1 MPFIRVQKLRTD
13 REGNIVSGSAAIM
26 ENRYVPGAKYH
37 SRHVTIE
44 RLGRVVW
51 LAEDKKS
58 GIFLSS
64 TRGLVLY
71 DAHSN
76 TFSAVEKDDPR
87 IRNKGIEE
95 WTFEAGVYKMFGDA
109 HWLLSFLVQTDMSR
123 VIARTFPDTA
133 DRVYVHL
140 LHLVLSDGS
149 NLSCENFAALSLA
162 STLFP
167 GAEESSPE
175 NDASF
180 FRHLGDAPAKHAFF
194 KNFLEV
200 MRRRKPTFGRKC
212 HVHPVI
218 LSPDTRRDPLV
229 SEAYAKIRLPLALV
243 VDRESGLVVWYEL
256 QSGKSRDANIPDTI
270 PKKILDSLG
279 IDVVQ
284 ESPEKGAALQ
294 TLLSCP
300 ARDRGIERPDCTA
313 CRELQGCTGEVLS
326 CAMFHY
332 DDYMRDLFL
341 SRDEEE
347 LAGRILAGII
357 SANVALLVKHL
368 ADEKKTALTDIIGKL
383 QSLMGVRE
391 GPDSVLVEMPGE
403 HVRQIYQYLEEGRVP
418 ARLPLDEF
426 RKELFAM

>member
-13 REGNIVSGSAAIM
+13 KEGNIVSGSAAIM
-26 ENRYVPGAKYH
+26 ESRYVPGEKHH
-37 SRHVTIE
+37 SRHATIE

-58 GIFLSS
+58 GIFLSP

-71 DAHSN
+71 DARSN
-76 TFSAVEKDDPR
+76 TFSEVEKDDPR
-87 IRNKGIEE
+87 IRNIGIDE
-95 WTFEAGVYKMFGDA
+95 WTLEAGVYKIFGDV
-109 HWLLSFLVQTDMSR
+109 HWLLSFLIQTGMSR
-123 VIARTFPDTA
+123 VIASSFLDMA
-133 DRVYVHL
+133 DRVYVYL

-149 NLSCENFAALSLA
+149 NISCENFSAMSLA

-167 GAEESSPE
+167 GTEESSPE
-175 NDASF
+175 SDAIF
-180 FRHLGDAPAKHAFF
+180 FRHLGDAHAKRTFF
-194 KNFLEV
+194 KNFLDV

-212 HVHPVI
+212 HVCSI
-218 LSPDTRRDPLV
+218 SLSPDTRRDPLV
-229 SEAYAKIRLPLALV
+229 SEAYANIRSPLALV
-243 VDRESGLVVWYEL
+243 LDRERGLVVWYEL
-256 QSGKSRDANIPDTI
+256 VSGKNREANRTDSI
-270 PKKILDSLG
+270 PKEIRDYLG
-279 IDVVQ
+279 ISVVQ
-284 ESPEKGAALQ
+284 AGPEQGSPLQ

-300 ARDRGIERPDCTA
+300 ARDRGMERPDCTA
-313 CRELQGCTGEVLS
+313 CREMQDCTGEVLS

-357 SANVALLVKHL
+357 SANIALLVMHL
-368 ADEKKTALTDIIGKL
+368 ADGKKTTLTAIIGKL

-418 ARLPLDEF
+418 ARLVLDEF
-426 RKELFAM
+426 RKALFKV

>member
-1 MPFIRVQKLRTD
+1 MAFIRVQKLRTD
-13 REGNIVSGSAAIM
+13 REDNIVSGSAAIM
-26 ENRYVPGAKYH
+26 ESRYVPGEKHH
-37 SRHVTIE
+37 SRHATIE

-58 GIFLSS
+58 GIFLSP

-71 DAHSN
+71 DARRN
-76 TFSAVEKDDPR
+76 TFLQVEKDDPR
-87 IRNKGIEE
+87 IRNMNIEE
-95 WTFEAGVYKMFGDA
+95 WTFEAGVYKILGDV
-109 HWLLSFLVQTDMSR
+109 HWLLSFLIQTGMSR
-123 VIARTFPDTA
+123 VIAGSFPGMA

-149 NLSCENFAALSLA
+149 NISCENFTAMSLA

-167 GAEESSPE
+167 GTEESSPE
-175 NDASF
+175 NDAIF
-180 FRHLGDAPAKHAFF
+180 FRHLGDAHAKRTFF

-200 MRRRKPTFGRKC
+200 MRRKKRTFGRKC
-212 HVHPVI
+212 HVYSI
-218 LSPDTRRDPLV
+218 FLSPVTKRDPLV
-229 SEAYAKIRLPLALV
+229 SEAYAKIRMQLALV
-243 VDRESGLVVWYEL
+243 ADRGSGLIVWYEPV
-256 QSGKSRDANIPDTI
+256 SGKNRDAHITDTI
-270 PKKILDSLG
+270 AKDVRDSLG

-284 ESPEKGAALQ
+284 EGPGTGAALK

-300 ARDRGIERPDCTA
+300 ARDSGIEQPDCTA
-313 CRELQGCTGEVLS
+313 CRELQACTGEVLS

-347 LAGRILAGII
+347 FAGRLFAGII

-368 ADEKKTALTDIIGKL
+368 ADEKKTTLTDIIGTL

-391 GPDSVLVEMPGE
+391 GPNSVYVEKPRE
-403 HVRQIYQYLEEGRVP
+403 YVRQLYRYLEKGRVP
-418 ARLPLDEF
+418 EHLNLDEF
-426 RKELFAM
+426 RKALFAV